1 MKRLAQLT
9 LAALIAG
16 AAPLAVQNTAQAQEI
31 VSIGWGRALLTMPA
45 AKPRAVVVL
54 VPGGDG
60 DIGISADGSVERDRN
75 WIVRTRGAY
84 LKAGIASLLLDAGA
98 DIGTAITEARKIA
111 PRVVV
116 VAMSRG
122 STRIPAAL
130 SARPDGLVLA
140 SSFLDQVQTRLGDAG
155 ALPPTLVIHH
165 RRDDCQRTH
174 FEQVPG
180 FMSWAGPRARLV
192 WIDGG
197 QNEGNPCGNRAYR
210 GFVGREGAVVSA
222 IIGFVGRGR

>member
-9 LAALIAG
+9 FAALIAG
-16 AAPLAVQNTAQAQEI
+16 SAPLAVPSAAKAQEI
-31 VSIGWGRALLTMPA
+31 VSIGWGRALLTMPTA
-45 AKPRAVVVL
+45 TPRAVVVL

-75 WIVRTRGAY
+75 WIVRTRSAY
-84 LKAGIASLLLDAGA
+84 RKAGIASLLLDSGA

-111 PRVVV
+111 PRVFV

-122 STRIPAAL
+122 STRVPSAL

-140 SSFLDQVQTRLGDAG
+140 SSFLDHLQSRLGDAST
-155 ALPPTLVIHH
+155 LPPTLVIHH
-165 RRDDCQRTH
+165 RRDDCQRTN
-174 FEQVPG
+174 FDQVPG
-180 FMSWAGPRARLV
+180 FMAWAGSRARLV

-197 QNEGNPCGNRAYR
+197 QTEGNPCGNRAYH

-222 IIGFVGRGR
+222 IIQFVRRGR